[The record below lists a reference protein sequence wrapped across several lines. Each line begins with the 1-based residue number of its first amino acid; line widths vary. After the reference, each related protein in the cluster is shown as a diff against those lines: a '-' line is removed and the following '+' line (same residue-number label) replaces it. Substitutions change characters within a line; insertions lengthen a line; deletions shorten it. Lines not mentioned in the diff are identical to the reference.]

1 MAGNYTYDRE
11 DYASDPVFNFGPP
24 RGGRGP
30 FQIPDGGYI
39 DYDDDPVFN
48 FGPPRGACS
57 AAAPSLSD
65 QVLREEL
72 EKLRLTNE
80 ILKLKLKKLKK
91 RGES

>member
-1 MAGNYTYDRE
+1 MVLVRE
-11 DYASDPVFNFGPP
+11 DE
-24 RGGRGP
+24 
-30 FQIPDGGYI
+30 YI
-39 DYDDDPVFN
+39 NNDADTVFN

-57 AAAPSLSD
+57 AAVPSLSD
-65 QVLREEL
+65 QVLKEEL